1 LACRDVA
8 FELRQAHGSESGV
21 RAIGTGRGLK
31 GALGPFEIFAL
42 ELLQHDARI
51 SNTDI
56 DAEVVAGTYTY
67 GTDLLVDRKESVNA
81 LTILIGTHDRTV
93 VIDAKGSHIR

>member
-1 LACRDVA
+1 MKFSLNCC
-8 FELRQAHGSESGV
+8 
-21 RAIGTGRGLK
+21 
-31 GALGPFEIFAL
+31 
-42 ELLQHDARI
+42 
-51 SNTDI
+51 NTMPGFLI
-56 DAEVVAGTYTY
+56 QIAEVVAGTYTY